1 MARAYGKARSRRRNR
16 LHNLP
21 SLQAALEQRHQLA
34 PGASLISPD
43 GYWVGRH
50 FLRVRRAEAAESAE
64 RRIVALE
71 RQIAQLESRVAQG
84 ATVVAQTE
92 SNLSLFV
99 EQYKVGRRSLLELV
113 SQYDSFA
120 RLERDQ
126 VALQY
131 EIALLE
137 IEIARDRG
145 LLVDGARM

>member
-1 MARAYGKARSRRRNR
+1 M
-16 LHNLP
+16 
-21 SLQAALEQRHQLA
+21 
-34 PGASLISPD
+34 
-43 GYWVGRH
+43 
-50 FLRVRRAEAAESAE
+50 
-64 RRIVALE
+64 
-71 RQIAQLESRVAQG
+71 AQG

-145 LLVDGARM
+145 LLVDGARL

>member
-1 MARAYGKARSRRRNR
+1 M
-16 LHNLP
+16 
-21 SLQAALEQRHQLA
+21 
-34 PGASLISPD
+34 
-43 GYWVGRH
+43 
-50 FLRVRRAEAAESAE
+50 
-64 RRIVALE
+64 
-71 RQIAQLESRVAQG
+71 AQG
-84 ATVVAQTE
+84 ARVVAQTE
-92 SNLSLFV
+92 GNLSLFV

-120 RLERDQ
+120 RLKRDQ